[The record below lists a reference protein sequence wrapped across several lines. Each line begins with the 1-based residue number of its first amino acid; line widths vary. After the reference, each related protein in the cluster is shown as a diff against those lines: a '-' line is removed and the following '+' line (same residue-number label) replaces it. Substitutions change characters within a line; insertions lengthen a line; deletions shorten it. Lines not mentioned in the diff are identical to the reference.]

1 MSATISL
8 GDRLATA
15 IPEDEYCCKSAGVTS
30 SIGPGETP
38 SKDDRFSAK

>member
-15 IPEDEYCCKSAGVTS
+15 IPEDEYSCKSADVTS
-30 SIGPGETP
+30 SIDPGDTP
-38 SKDDRFSAK
+38 SKDDRCSAK